1 MASNPSAAGMALG
14 YGTSSASSLF
24 TGSSIADQMA
34 GETEEERKKR
44 LAAMQASQQG
54 LRPGSVGQ
62 GYSAAFAALG
72 GMS

>member
-1 MASNPSAAGMALG
+1 MASNPSAAGIALVRHEQR
-14 YGTSSASSLF
+14 SSLF

-72 GMS
+72 GIS